1 MRNLKCYAALP
12 VFLSLILVLNTH
24 HVNAQKK
31 TLNRPFDQVT
41 VLGVEY
47 SGFSGVPV
55 DEIFLFAYDSTA
67 GVWGIIPFQIDE
79 RDTSGSLLGTDT
91 EIGLDDDD
99 EIVFMARDAGDRAPK
114 SWIDNSSSQSS
125 GRCETRISGDGEA
138 WVYAYR
144 IPTGAPPL
152 NPTDYVDY
160 TLPPNETAADTVSG
174 QAYVIANAANGFP
187 NSLSIQPSGGGTGVD
202 ILERQEISIDLTIPV
217 LGDFSL
223 NETDNFIST
232 GVNFKD
238 GNIRVV
244 RELIMDIE
252 LFGLPV
258 FTDVVLPVNYY
269 GYSVEILADFFIPDS
284 LDLNATITKVQQSFN
299 LNSNAIGM
307 SLFNVNNSNIAIDGV
322 PDVIDSS
329 VVLFPGG
336 INRVLLTG
344 PEGNCVYNFKIP
356 ELGDSQLLF
365 YEDLADSNS
374 YGNTGFVF
382 SGSDIEGAAP
392 LGLTILF
399 PGSITPGQESD
410 FTTTAINDLA
420 IENSAQTFDE
430 ITSVEFQGPE
440 SNSPESF
447 VLAQNF
453 PNPFNPATVIQ
464 YQLPGSGLKTARAIL
479 KVYDLLG
486 REVQTLVD
494 KDHVPGSYE
503 IRWDGTDKG
512 GAKVSSG
519 IYIYQLKFENFVSSK
534 KMILLR

>member
-1 MRNLKCYAALP
+1 MRNIKCYAALP
-12 VFLSLILVLNTH
+12 VFLSLLLVLNTYLF
-24 HVNAQKK
+24 AQKK

-41 VLGVEY
+41 ILGVEY

-67 GVWGIIPFQIDE
+67 GSWGIIPFQIDE

-99 EIVFMARDAGDRAPK
+99 EIVFMVRDAGDKSPS

-125 GRCETRISGDGEA
+125 GRYESRISGDSEA

-160 TLPPNETAADTVSG
+160 SLPPNDTAADTVSG
-174 QAYVIANAANGFP
+174 QVYVIANASNGFP
-187 NSLSIQPSGGGTGVD
+187 NLLSVQPSGGGTGVD
-202 ILERQEISIDLTIPV
+202 ILEKQEILIDLTIPV
-217 LGDFSL
+217 LGDFSV
-223 NETDNFIST
+223 NETDNFKST

-258 FTDVVLPVNYY
+258 FTDLVIPVNYY
-269 GYSVEILADFFIPDS
+269 GYSVEILADFVIPDS
-284 LDLNATITKVQQSFN
+284 LPLNVTIVKVQQSFN
-299 LNSNAIGM
+299 LNANAIGM
-307 SLFNVNNSNIAIDGV
+307 SLFNVNNSNISIDGV
-322 PDVIDSS
+322 PDIVDTG
-329 VVLFPGG
+329 VVLLPDA
-336 INRVLLTG
+336 INRILLTG
-344 PEGNCVYNFKIP
+344 SQGSCVYNFKIP

-365 YEDLADSNS
+365 YEDSADSNS
-374 YGNTGFVF
+374 YGNTGFVVT
-382 SGSDIEGAAP
+382 GSDVEGAAP

-399 PGSITPGQESD
+399 PGAITPGQESD

-430 ITSVEFQGPE
+430 I
-440 SNSPESF
+440 
-447 VLAQNF
+447 

-486 REVQTLVD
+486 KEVQTLVD
-494 KDHVPGSYE
+494 KDHAPGSYE
-503 IRWDGTDKG
+503 IRWDGTNKRG
-512 GAKVSSG
+512 TKVSSG